1 MGVAALVLGIIG
13 TLFSLNWITVWV
25 GVPMSIIALVLGIL
39 ARKQLTK
46 DAKPTGMATA
56 GMVLGIV
63 GTAIG
68 ALIFAACASCMAGVS
83 ALGKEAQKQIEKEK
97 KLHPAGSGTAA
108 SGPAAKLGETV
119 SFADSTWVVGAARD
133 RGGKLTGAG
142 DSASTAGRFVEV
154 RFSVTNL
161 TKKEDSLLDLPAL
174 VDAQGREFKPFERS
188 SSFLPPG
195 ARDLA
200 MAPLPP
206 SLAKEFVEIYE
217 LPADAGALKF
227 KTRALEPFGETKLV
241 DLALSK

>member
-13 TLFSLNWITVWV
+13 TLFSLNWLTVWV
-25 GVPMSIIALVLGIL
+25 GVPLSVIALVLGIL
-39 ARKQLTK
+39 GRKQAVT
-46 DAKPTGMATA
+46 DGKPSGTATA

-83 ALGKEAQKQIEKEK
+83 ALGKEASKQIEKEK
-97 KLHPAGSGTAA
+97 KLHPSLPA
-108 SGPAAKLGETV
+108 GPAGKLGDPI
-119 SFADSTWVVGAARD
+119 SFADSTWVVAAARD
-133 RGGKLTGAG
+133 RGGKLAGAG
-142 DSASTAGRFVEV
+142 DSAATAGRFVEV

-161 TKKEDSLLDLPAL
+161 TKKEDSLLDLPAV

-188 SSFLPPG
+188 SSFLPAG
-195 ARDLA
+195 ARGLA

-217 LPADAGALKF
+217 VPADAGALRF

-241 DLALSK
+241 DLALAK